1 MTRVKISLNRVIPGR
16 GSNSPTL
23 MVFTVMWHCFSPS
36 VTTHQPSDWPQ
47 IAAKI
52 SFVVS
57 LYCDLGK
64 RVHVLF
70 ICRTTCLGMKMCC
83 TIHQR
88 FRAVPIAVL
97 FFRLALR
104 TLFSNNKIKHQ
115 LEYLLLGNDVLEATV
130 GSWVVVGQKESLVVL
145 YCAFILFPKLLQS
158 ILNTLNIVSVLL
170 NVQLTTCLRNSQV
183 PRKYILFIKIKMLI
197 LKNVHQ

>member
-1 MTRVKISLNRVIPGR
+1 MTQVKISSNRVIPGR

-23 MVFTVMWHCFSPS
+23 MFFTMIWHCFPSS
-36 VTTHQPSDWPQ
+36 VTTHQPSYWPQ

-64 RVHVLF
+64 SVHVLF
-70 ICRTTCLGMKMCC
+70 IYRATCLVMKKCC
-83 TIHQR
+83 TIHQQ
-88 FRAVPIAVL
+88 FRAVPLAVL
-97 FFRLALR
+97 FFWLALR
-104 TLFSNNKIKHQ
+104 TLFSNYKIKHQ
-115 LEYLLLGNDVLEATV
+115 LEYLLLGNDVLKATA
-130 GSWVVVGQKESLVVL
+130 GSWAVLGQKEPLVVL

-158 ILNTLNIVSVLL
+158 ILNNLNIVSLLL
-170 NVQLTTCLRNSQV
+170 NVQLTTCLQNSQV
-183 PRKYILFIKIKMLI
+183 PRKNILFIKIKMLI